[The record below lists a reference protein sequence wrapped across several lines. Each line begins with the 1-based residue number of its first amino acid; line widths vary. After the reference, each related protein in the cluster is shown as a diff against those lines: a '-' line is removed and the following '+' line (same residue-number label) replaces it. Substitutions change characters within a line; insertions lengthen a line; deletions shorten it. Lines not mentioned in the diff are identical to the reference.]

1 MAHPRRKAHTH
12 NGFGH
17 FDIAGP
23 ELEPLKQFYATIFG
37 WDVTPQ
43 GPGYAM
49 VATPEGGPNGAIVE
63 TPSASLTFGVVVPDL
78 EGALAKA
85 EAIGGRILLPKTDNG
100 WVKKAQ
106 IADPAGNVLTLI
118 QG

>member
-1 MAHPRRKAHTH
+1 MAQPQRKTHTP

-23 ELEPLKQFYATIFG
+23 DIAPLTSFYSALFG
-37 WDVTPQ
+37 WEVTPQ

-49 VATPEGGPNGAIVE
+49 VATPGGGPNGALVE
-63 TPSASLTFGVVVPDL
+63 TETASLTFGVVVPDL
-78 EGALAKA
+78 DRALALA
-85 EAIGGRILLPKTDNG
+85 ASHGGSVVLPKTDNG

-106 IADPAGNVLTLI
+106 IADPAGNTLTLI

>member
-1 MAHPRRKAHTH
+1 MAHARRKTHTP

-23 ELEPLKQFYATIFG
+23 DIAPLQGFYTRLFG
-37 WDVTPQ
+37 WGGCRSR
-43 GPGYAM
+43 GPAAAM
-49 VATPEGGPNGAIVE
+49 VAT
-63 TPSASLTFGVVVPDL
+63 SLTFGVVVPDL
-78 EGALAKA
+78 EQALILAVAEGGAVV
-85 EAIGGRILLPKTDNG
+85 LPKTDNG

>member
-1 MAHPRRKAHTH
+1 MAHPQRKPHTP

-23 ELEPLKQFYATIFG
+23 ELAPLANFYSKLFG
-37 WDVTPQ
+37 WDVRPQ

-63 TPSASLTFGVVVPDL
+63 TPEASLVFGVVVPDL
-78 EGALAKA
+78 DRALTLAVAEGGAVT
-85 EAIGGRILLPKTDNG
+85 LPRTDNG

-106 IADPAGNVLTLI
+106 IADPAGNALTLI

>member
-1 MAHPRRKAHTH
+1 MAQPTHTL
-12 NGFGH
+12 NGIGH

-23 ELEPLKQFYATIFG
+23 DIGPLGEFYTALFG
-37 WDVTPQ
+37 WQVTPR

-49 VATPEGGPNGAIVE
+49 VGTPGLNGALVE
-63 TPSASLTFGVVVPDL
+63 QADASLTIGVVVPDL
-78 EGALAKA
+78 DKALSLAAAQGGAVTM
-85 EAIGGRILLPKTDNG
+85 PKTDNG

-106 IADPAGNVLTLI
+106 IADPAGNRLTLI

>member
-1 MAHPRRKAHTH
+1 MAQAQQKPHAI

-23 ELEPLKQFYATIFG
+23 ELEPLQRFYTALFG
-37 WDVTPQ
+37 WDVTPR

-49 VATPEGGPNGAIVE
+49 VATPPGGPDGALVE
-63 TPSASLTFGVVVPDL
+63 TPAASLVFGVVVADL
-78 EGALAKA
+78 PAALELA
-85 EAIGGRILLPKTDNG
+85 EQQGGQVVLPATDNG
-100 WVKKAQ
+100 WVKKAR

-118 QG
+118 QA

>member
-1 MAHPRRKAHTH
+1 MAHPQRKTHTP

-23 ELEPLKQFYATIFG
+23 DLEPLKQFYATLFG
-37 WDVTPQ
+37 WDVTER

-63 TPSASLTFGVVVPDL
+63 TPAASLTFGVVVPDL
-78 EGALAKA
+78 DGALATAAQK
-85 EAIGGRILLPKTDNG
+85 GGRVVLPKTDKG

>member
-1 MAHPRRKAHTH
+1 MPHPQRKPHTP

-23 ELEPLKQFYATIFG
+23 DIAPLGKFYATLFG
-37 WDVTPQ
+37 WDVTPR

-49 VATPEGGPNGAIVE
+49 VTTPEGGPNGALVE
-63 TPSASLTFGVVVPDL
+63 EPEASFTVGVVVPDL
-78 EGALAKA
+78 DQALALAA
-85 EAIGGRILLPKTDNG
+85 EQGGRVLLPKTDNG
-100 WVKKAQ
+100 WVKKAR
-106 IADPAGNVLTLI
+106 IADPAGNALTLI